1 MRSPFTTGPV
11 STGPRLLIGFGAV
24 LLVLGMGA
32 AAVMYFGL
40 VPVSARPP
48 HTAVTAA
55 VLHDTFRASVARR
68 ARELGTAPGTVPD
81 LEDPGLIALGARHYG
96 QVCSSCHGGPGL
108 GQSPVALSMRPR
120 PQSLPAVV
128 DSFSAPEL
136 YVILRDGVRFT
147 AMPSW
152 PSDGNFN
159 EIWAVVAFLRQLPEM
174 TPEAYR
180 AATVTDVAG
189 TDAPAMAWTRR
200 GPQRP
205 LKLHDA
211 ADSAD
216 AAGPIE
222 EYLYSVPSTGWR
234 PIGLQDVPVAY
245 CAACHGTDGTGA
257 PTGGQAPNLSL
268 LDADTIAARLRA
280 YADGTRES
288 GMMATVAS
296 SLSGPQIEA
305 VAAYYADLPDRT
317 AGAPADRGDPELGA
331 VLVQQGDF
339 ARALPA
345 CGACHGAD
353 AGASGLDVPRLA
365 GQGAGFLKRRLDGF
379 AAGDGPD
386 AQGWNP
392 MPAIARALSQQERA
406 AVAAYLAGLPVD
418 DPLIPARPPASPAE
432 GPDKEIVDL
441 LLNCSAC
448 HDPGPALGADRDLS
462 PNLTLQSA
470 AYLDHQMALFDAG
483 RRPVGTMQQAA
494 HEMTSD
500 QIGRLSA
507 VLGAAPVAQSG
518 LDPERAQRPDFELA
532 EAGTLAEEGDPAR
545 GLPSCL
551 SCHGARPT
559 AAVGLIPRLDGQRA
573 RYIEG
578 RLDYFAETAAPEV
591 LAPMTEIAARLTGD
605 ERAALADWFA
615 ARPPLTK

>member
-1 MRSPFTTGPV
+1 VRSPFTTGPFK
-11 STGPRLLIGFGAV
+11 SGSRLLIGFGAV
-24 LLVLGMGA
+24 LLALGLGGA
-32 AAVMYFGL
+32 AAMHFGL

-48 HTAVTAA
+48 HNALTTA
-55 VLHDTFRASVARR
+55 VLHDTFRASVERS
-68 ARELGTAPGTVPD
+68 AREVEPAPD
-81 LEDPGLIALGARHYG
+81 LTDPGLIALGARHYG

-128 DSFSAPEL
+128 DSFSASEL

-180 AATVTDVAG
+180 AATVADVAG
-189 TDAPAMAWTRR
+189 TGAPPAMAWTRR
-200 GPQRP
+200 GPQMP
-205 LKLHDA
+205 VKLHDEA
-211 ADSAD
+211 A
-216 AAGPIE
+216 PIE
-222 EYLYSVPSTGWR
+222 DYLYAAPSTGWR

-245 CAACHGTDGTGA
+245 CAACHGADGTGA
-257 PTGGQAPNLSL
+257 PTGGQAPNLAI

-280 YADGTRES
+280 YAEGTRES
-288 GMMATVAS
+288 GIMATVAS

-305 VAAYYADLPDRT
+305 LAAYYADLPDRT
-317 AGAPADRGDPELGA
+317 LGAPDRGDPERGA
-331 VLVQQGDF
+331 VLARRGDF

-345 CGACHGAD
+345 CGACHGGE
-353 AGASGLDVPRLA
+353 AGASGLGVPRLA
-365 GQGAGFLKRRLDGF
+365 GQGAAFLERRLDSF
-379 AAGDGPD
+379 AAEDGPD
-386 AQGWNP
+386 RQGWNP
-392 MPAIARALSQQERA
+392 MPAIAKALSPDERA
-406 AVAAYLAGLPVD
+406 AVATYLAGLPAD
-418 DPLIPARPPASPAE
+418 DPLVPARPPVPAE
-432 GPDKEIVDL
+432 AGADDEAAEL
-441 LLNCSAC
+441 LLRCTAC

-483 RRPVGTMQQAA
+483 RRPVGSMQQAA
-494 HEMTSD
+494 HEMTAE

-507 VLGAAPVAQSG
+507 ALGAAPAARSG
-518 LDPERAQRPDFELA
+518 LDPERARRPDFELA
-532 EAGTLAEEGDPAR
+532 EAGKLAEKGDPAR
-545 GLPSCL
+545 GLPACL

-559 AAVGLIPRLDGQRA
+559 AAVGLLPRLDGQRA
-573 RYIEG
+573 RYLED
-578 RLDYFAETAAPEV
+578 RLDYFAGDAAAEV

-615 ARPPLTK
+615 ARPPLAK